1 MREKSCW
8 KSAQIHFN
16 WITRK
21 NSSSSRRKTS
31 ENFAIQWQDV
41 KIGGKIK
48 INMAQKTCEC
58 QKHGICTQFVHK
70 MIKTFTDYTKL
81 FVVLIFF
88 G

>member
-21 NSSSSRRKTS
+21 NSSSRRKTS
-31 ENFAIQWQDV
+31 ENFTIQWQDV
-41 KIGGKIK
+41 KKGGKIK

-58 QKHGICTQFVHK
+58 QKHGTLYTICPQN
-70 MIKTFTDYTKL
+70 D
-81 FVVLIFF
+81 
-88 G
+88 